1 MKEFGGFVQMNVS
14 VKANWV
20 DHFHGFVGA
29 TPTSTLQ
36 RPPDHGKGGAYL
48 YVGSNLAQFG
58 GW

>member
-1 MKEFGGFVQMNVS
+1 MNVS
-14 VKANWV
+14 VKADWV

-58 GW
+58 GL